1 MALIRKE
8 SFGRIRD
15 GRESFLYIL
24 RNTKGTE
31 VAVTNYGA
39 RLVSWK
45 IRDRAFQKVNVLLGF
60 SEAAGYEKEK
70 SLLCAAVGQ
79 DTGDAL
85 ALSAKLWEASEEGG
99 RLRLTCAGENGG
111 EDTVKITYALSN
123 DNELSIRYAWKP
135 VPSAVNEMTH
145 RACFHLDGSAS
156 DSLEKQKVKIF
167 ADTFCRQEDRL
178 AGQEFLPVEGT
189 SMDFGELSEIGTRM
203 SEFGGDGI
211 AYCIRDEKPVVEMEL
226 GMFGYDIFCP
236 IDYNDGGLRQA
247 VLAESAESGIS
258 LAVYTTLPTMIF
270 RAGDCLQGSG
280 KQKGLCLETHFGE
293 ELLPEEKGTVRE
305 AQLVYALKVR

>member
-8 SFGRIRD
+8 PFGRIRD
-15 GRESFLYIL
+15 GRETFLYTL

-60 SEAAGYEKEK
+60 SEAAGYEEEK
-70 SLLCAAVGQ
+70 PSLSAAAGQ
-79 DTGDAL
+79 GNGDAL
-85 ALSAKLWEASEEGG
+85 AAPAKLWEASEEAG
-99 RLRLTCAGENGG
+99 RLCLTCAGADGG
-111 EDTVKITYALSN
+111 EDAVKITYALSN
-123 DNELSIRYAWKP
+123 DNELSVRYAWKP
-135 VPSAVNEMTH
+135 VSDVLHELTH
-145 RACFHLDGSAS
+145 RACFHLDGDAS
-156 DSLEKQKVKIF
+156 GSVEKQKIKIF
-167 ADTFCRQEDRL
+167 ADKFCRQEDRL

-189 SMDFGELSEIGTRM
+189 SMDFREFSEIGTRM
-203 SEFGGDGI
+203 SDFGGDGI
-211 AYCIRDEKPVVEMEL
+211 ACYIRDEKPVVEMEL
-226 GMFGYDIFCP
+226 GMFGYDITCP

-247 VLAESAESGIS
+247 VLVEGAESGIS

>member
-15 GRESFLYIL
+15 GRETFLYTL

-31 VAVTNYGA
+31 VSITNYGA

-45 IRDRAFQKVNVLLGF
+45 IRDRSFKKVNVLLGF
-60 SEAAGYEKEK
+60 SEAAAYEKET
-70 SLLCAAVGQ
+70 SAVGQ

-85 ALSAKLWEASEEGG
+85 AVPAKLWEASEEAG
-99 RLRLTCAGENGG
+99 RLCLTCANADGG
-111 EDTVKITYALSN
+111 EGTVKITYALSN
-123 DNELSIRYAWKP
+123 DNELSIRYAWESA
-135 VPSAVNEMTH
+135 PSTMHEMTH
-145 RACFHLDGSAS
+145 CACFQLDGNAS

-167 ADTFCRQEDRL
+167 ADTFCRQGNCL
-178 AGQEFLPVEGT
+178 KGQDLLPVEGT
-189 SMDFGELSEIGTRM
+189 SMDLRELSELGTRM
-203 SEFGGDGI
+203 SEFGGAGI
-211 AYCIRDEKPVVEMEL
+211 AYYIRDEKPVVEMEL

-247 VLAESAESGIS
+247 VLAEGAESGIS
-258 LAVYTTLPTMIF
+258 LAVYTTFPTMIF
-270 RAGDCLQGSG
+270 RAGDCLHGSG
-280 KQKGLCLETHFGE
+280 NQKGLCLETHFGE
-293 ELLPEEKGTVRE
+293 ELLPEEKGTAWE